1 MNKTAHQLD
10 LFKNLSLNPTYEIK
24 RQIRLALAGSYLSR
38 NEIADRMNE
47 ISAAEGM
54 RKSITKAQIDNW
66 AKDSDPDR
74 LPSLPWLTIFCVVM
88 NTAAPITAMIRP
100 LGAEIISGE
109 DALVLKWG
117 RAEIA
122 KKDAMKRARLALEAI
137 E

>member
-1 MNKTAHQLD
+1 
-10 LFKNLSLNPTYEIK
+10 
-24 RQIRLALAGSYLSR
+24 
-38 NEIADRMNE
+38 MNE